1 MEYIFVYGMFRD
13 SARDLL
19 GEKTFC
25 GKSTIRGKL
34 YRVDNFY
41 PGFVSGVDG
50 KVVGDVYLIDPI
62 VFEKLDEFEGD
73 EYTRKKV
80 RTSTDL
86 DCWVY
91 EYKYDVSGFKEIKS
105 GDWMLR

>member
-19 GEKTFC
+19 GKTTFC
-25 GKSTIRGKL
+25 GKSTIKGKL

-41 PGFVSGVDG
+41 PGFVSGEG
-50 KVVGDVYLIDPI
+50 KVVGDVYLIDPV
-62 VFEKLDEFEGD
+62 VFDKLDEFEGD
-73 EYTRKKV
+73 EYIRKKV
-80 RTSTDL
+80 RTSSDL

-91 EYKYDVSGFKEIKS
+91 EYKHDVSNFKEIKS